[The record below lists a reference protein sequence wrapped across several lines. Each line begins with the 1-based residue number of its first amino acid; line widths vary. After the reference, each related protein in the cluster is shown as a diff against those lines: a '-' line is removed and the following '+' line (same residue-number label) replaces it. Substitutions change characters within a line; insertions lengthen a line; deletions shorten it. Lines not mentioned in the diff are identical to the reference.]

1 MKSENLEEHS
11 MTKKTVWQRDSI
23 GNITSIDT
31 KKFMNE
37 KETLKYQEKEEKAMN
52 SIGLKKSKEECY
64 NSDMI
69 LSKNSKGKQLASSI
83 NLSMIQNNQTLT

>member
-37 KETLKYQEKEEKAMN
+37 KETLKY
-52 SIGLKKSKEECY
+52 
-64 NSDMI
+64 
-69 LSKNSKGKQLASSI
+69 
-83 NLSMIQNNQTLT
+83 